1 MIAYVRQRIRCLRKV
16 IYCPEQPDSMNS
28 LTRSV
33 LASID
38 SGVHGALVVLEPSV
52 NGDTMATALGI
63 PPSRQMIRRHLAAEL
78 EQLILPARYDAFSQA
93 EPIYETPVYRNE
105 RNMQQ

>member
-1 MIAYVRQRIRCLRKV
+1 MWV
-16 IYCPEQPDSMNS
+16 MNS
-28 LTRSV
+28 KYYSECNV
-33 LASID
+33 LCFTD

-93 EPIYETPVYRNE
+93 EPIYETPIYRNE